1 LACRIRYKLAVR
13 RRAFPPTLALAVKVP
28 VRSWH
33 PLSKIVIVLG
43 IAGVAVAWL
52 TDGDGPVESS
62 PVPTR
67 TAAAQGTGDGAAQGN
82 GIELAPDGG
91 AAPRPLVARTLPA
104 EASLAAMVER
114 PLFAPDRR
122 PYDPEVEVAMLPPP
136 EPAEV
141 TADAPAPPA
150 VRFIGS
156 IVEDGGVRALV
167 GDGFN
172 VQSVTMGEE
181 IEGWSVLE
189 IEARRLILGFDD
201 ARLEL
206 TILE

>member
-1 LACRIRYKLAVR
+1 LACRIRYKLVVR
-13 RRAFPPTLALAVKVP
+13 RRSGPPTLALAVKVP

-43 IAGVAVAWL
+43 VAGVAVAWL
-52 TDGDGPVESS
+52 TDGEVPVESS

-67 TAAAQGTGDGAAQGN
+67 TAAAQGTDDGAAAGSA
-82 GIELAPDGG
+82 IEVTPDGG
-91 AAPRPLVARTLPA
+91 AAPQPLVARVLPA
-104 EASLAAMVER
+104 EATLSAMVER

-122 PYDPEVEVAMLPPP
+122 PYDPAVEVAMLPSP
-136 EPAEV
+136 EPVEV

-156 IVEDGGVRALV
+156 IVEDGSVRALV

-172 VQSVTMGEE
+172 VQSVTLGEE

>member
-1 LACRIRYKLAVR
+1 M
-13 RRAFPPTLALAVKVP
+13 
-28 VRSWH
+28 RSWH

-43 IAGVAVAWL
+43 VAGVAVAWL
-52 TDGDGPVESS
+52 TEGDGPAESS

-67 TAAAQGTGDGAAQGN
+67 TAAAQGTGEGAAAGR
-82 GIELAPDGG
+82 GIEVAPDGS
-91 AAPRPLVARTLPA
+91 AEPRPLFARSLPA
-104 EASLAAMVER
+104 EASLTAMVER

-122 PYDPEVEVAMLPPP
+122 PYDPTVEVAMLPPP
-136 EPAEV
+136 EPVEM

-172 VQSVTMGEE
+172 VQSVTMGEA